1 MTKQKTS
8 LFSQGFTLIELLVV
22 IGILAIL
29 TAVVLVAVNPGRQL
43 AQARNT
49 QRQADINAILTA
61 ITAYMADPVNNG
73 QPPASIT
80 AACGDATTPWN
91 RIGDGS
97 GSTIDLGVAPVY
109 IANIPSDPTDGVEDA
124 NGVVTDSGYDVC
136 STGVAGANRI
146 TVQAPSTEIPPGTA
160 IFSITR

>member
-1 MTKQKTS
+1 MNKK
-8 LFSQGFTLIELLVV
+8 GFTLIELLVV

-49 QRQADINAILTA
+49 ARAADVNAILTA

-73 QPPASIT
+73 QPPASID
-80 AACGDATTPWN
+80 AVCGSATPWN
-91 RIGDGS
+91 RIGDGVVV
-97 GSTIDLGVAPVY
+97 GTIDLGVAPTY
-109 IANIPSDPTDGVEDA
+109 IADIPSDPTIGVVDA

-136 STGVAGANRI
+136 GTGAAGANRM
-146 TVQAPSTEIPPGTA
+146 TVCAPTIESPATA
-160 IFSITR
+160 AVCVTR